1 LRPASSSAIV
11 VDEAFLRACPLPGL
25 GTESSKNERGSVLV
39 VGGSR
44 ETPGGVVLAGEAAL
58 RSGAGRLQM
67 ATVGA
72 VSAPLSIAVP
82 EARVIGLP
90 ETSAGDVSPSSVEPL
105 LPHLDAC
112 DALVIGPG
120 AMDPESTGALLR
132 GLLPHIAASTALVI
146 DAAAIPVLHT
156 HPELVADFD
165 GEALVVPNPSEMSVL
180 LARDEEAVRK
190 DPEAALS
197 DAVELLACAIALRGA
212 DTWMSAPGE
221 STYVDTDGRPALA
234 TAGSGDVA
242 VGALAG
248 LLARGASPLR
258 AMLWAIHAHAAAGR
272 LVAGTRSGVGLV
284 ARDLVDQLPA
294 AFSAIDPGS

>member
-1 LRPASSSAIV
+1 LRPDSSSAVV
-11 VDEAFLRACPLPGL
+11 VDDTLLRACPLPGL

-39 VGGSR
+39 IGGSR
-44 ETPGGVVLAGEAAL
+44 ETPGGVLLAGEAAL

-67 ATVGA
+67 ATVGS

-82 EARVIGLP
+82 EARIIGLP
-90 ETSAGDVSPSSVEPL
+90 ETSAGDVSPGAVETL

-132 GLLPHIAASTALVI
+132 GLLRHVAASTALVI

-156 HPELVADFD
+156 YPGLVADFD

-180 LARDEEAVRK
+180 LGRDEDAVRK
-190 DPEAALS
+190 EPEAALY
-197 DAVELLACAIALRGA
+197 DAVEMLACPIALRGA
-212 DTWMSAPGE
+212 ETWMSAPGE
-221 STYVDTDGRPALA
+221 PTYVDNDGRPALA

-272 LVAGTRSGVGLV
+272 LLAGTRSGVGLL

-294 AFSAIDPGS
+294 AFSAIGSA